1 VNDILICG
9 FIEGKLPY
17 IGDQARTL
25 EWLSEAHTWAQATL
39 DRLSTE
45 ERRNLGRNMRRRV
58 ARFGC
63 DPGRIA
69 QRRSVLPDFVR
80 ERFDEMEIYDV
91 SRRPQGGGSAARNAV
106 FARAVGEYFDSS
118 YAKESAPP
126 DDLVHVTCTGYV
138 APSAAMELVA
148 KRGWG
153 ERTRVTHVYHMGCN
167 ASLSAL
173 RIAAGL
179 AEPGQRIDVVHT
191 ELCTLHLDPTDHSAE
206 QLVVQSL
213 FADGLIRY
221 RLTRGGTGGLR
232 VLALDEIIVP
242 DSDDSMRW
250 SVGDHGMHMTL
261 ARDVPERIAE
271 GLRAFIER
279 LAERAGVASA
289 PLDKAIF
296 AVHPG
301 GPRVIDQVAET
312 LGLADAQVAA
322 SRQILRD
329 HGNMSSATL
338 PHVWKL
344 IAEDKAVAPG
354 TLIMSLAFGPG
365 LTVCGGVFRKE

>member
-1 VNDILICG
+1 MKDFVIGG

-17 IGDQARTL
+17 VHDQARTL
-25 EWLSEAHTWAQATL
+25 EWLAEAHTWAQATL
-39 DRLSTE
+39 DGLSTE
-45 ERRNLGRNMRRRV
+45 GRRNLGRNMRRRI
-58 ARFGC
+58 ARFAC
-63 DPGRIA
+63 DPSRIA
-69 QRRSVLPDFVR
+69 RRGSVLPDFDR

-91 SRRPQGGGSAARNAV
+91 SRRPQGGGSADRNRV
-106 FARAVGEYFDSS
+106 FARAVGEYFDSTF
-118 YAKESAPP
+118 AKESAPP

-148 KRGWG
+148 ARGWG
-153 ERTRVTHVYHMGCN
+153 DTTRVTHVYHMGCN

-173 RIAAGL
+173 RISVGL
-179 AEPGQRIDVVHT
+179 AEPGRRVDVVHT
-191 ELCTLHLDPTDHSAE
+191 ELCSLHLDPTDHSAE

-221 RLTRGGTGGLR
+221 HVGRGGPGLR

-242 DSDDSMRW
+242 DSSDSMRW
-250 SVGDHGMHMTL
+250 SVGDRGMHMTL
-261 ARDVPERIAE
+261 ARDVPDRIAE
-271 GLRAFIER
+271 GLRAFIDR
-279 LAERAGVASA
+279 LTERAGVASA
-289 PLDKAIF
+289 PLDGAIF

-301 GPRVIDQVAET
+301 GPRVIDQVADT
-312 LGLADAQVAA
+312 LGLGDAQVAA

-344 IAEDKAVAPG
+344 IAEDARVAPG
-354 TLIMSLAFGPG
+354 TLVVSLAFGPG
-365 LTVCGGVFRKE
+365 LTVCGGVFKKE

>member
-1 VNDILICG
+1 VKDLLIGG

-17 IGDQARTL
+17 VHDQARTL
-25 EWLSEAHTWAQATL
+25 EWLAAAHTAAQATVDGL
-39 DRLSTE
+39 APD
-45 ERRNLGRNMRRRV
+45 ERRNLGRNMRRRM

-69 QRRSVLPDFVR
+69 RRGSVLPDFDR
-80 ERFDEMEIYDV
+80 ERFDDMEIYDV
-91 SRRPQGGGSAARNAV
+91 NRRPQGGGSAARNAV
-106 FARAVGEYFDSS
+106 FARAVGDYFDST
-118 YAKESAPP
+118 YANESEPP

-153 ERTRVTHVYHMGCN
+153 QRTRVTHVYHMGCN

-173 RIAAGL
+173 RISAGL
-179 AEPGQRIDVVHT
+179 AEAGRRVDVVHT

-221 RLTRGGTGGLR
+221 RLNGGGRGLR

-242 DSDDSMRW
+242 DSGDSMRW
-250 SVGDHGMHMTL
+250 SVGDRGMHMTL
-261 ARDVPERIAE
+261 ARDVPDRIAA
-271 GLRAFIER
+271 GLRAFIAR
-279 LAERAGVASA
+279 LTERAGVASA
-289 PLDKAIF
+289 PLDRAIF

-312 LGLADAQVAA
+312 LGLSDAQVAA
-322 SRQILRD
+322 SSRILRD

-344 IAEDKAVAPG
+344 IVEDGAVAPG
-354 TLIMSLAFGPG
+354 TLVLSLAFGPG

>member
-1 VNDILICG
+1 MKDIVIGG
-9 FIEGKLPY
+9 FVEGKLPY

-25 EWLSEAHTWAQATL
+25 EWLGEAHTWAQATL
-39 DRLSTE
+39 DNLSTE
-45 ERRNLGRNMRRRV
+45 ERRNLGRSMRRRV
-58 ARFGC
+58 ARFAC
-63 DPGRIA
+63 DPSRIA
-69 QRRSVLPDFVR
+69 RRGSVLPDFVR

-91 SRRPQGGGSAARNAV
+91 SRRPDGAGSAARNAV

-118 YAKESAPP
+118 YAKESAPA

-173 RIAAGL
+173 RIATGL
-179 AEPGQRIDVVHT
+179 AEPGRRVDVVHT

-221 RLTRGGTGGLR
+221 HLTGGGSGLR

-242 DSDDSMRW
+242 DSGDSMRW
-250 SVGDHGMHMTL
+250 SVGDRGMHMTL
-261 ARDVPERIAE
+261 ARDVPDRIAE

-279 LAERAGVASA
+279 LTERAGVASA
-289 PLDKAIF
+289 PLDRAIF

-312 LGLADAQVAA
+312 LGLADGQVAA
-322 SRQILRD
+322 SRRILRD

-344 IAEDKAVAPG
+344 IAEDEAVAPG
-354 TLIMSLAFGPG
+354 TLIVSLAFGPG